1 MDITNRILN
10 FARTLKRIIECHSDF
25 ILFHSNRQNKK
36 DMDLPKFL
44 LADNSNFPDDI
55 FVLHT
60 EFPRFLI
67 NLKDDEI
74 EWFEDLTGENEED
87 ISTEL
92 ADLMD
97 KAGAFYDTEMK
108 QFE

>member
-1 MDITNRILN
+1 MN
-10 FARTLKRIIECHSDF
+10 
-25 ILFHSNRQNKK
+25 
-36 DMDLPKFL
+36 LPKFL

-60 EFPRFLI
+60 EFPRFTI

-87 ISTEL
+87 IATEL
-92 ADLMD
+92 ASLMD
-97 KAGAFYDTEMK
+97 KAGAFYDNEVK
-108 QFE
+108 QYD

>member
-1 MDITNRILN
+1 
-10 FARTLKRIIECHSDF
+10 
-25 ILFHSNRQNKK
+25 
-36 DMDLPKFL
+36 MDLPKFL
-44 LADNSNFPDDI
+44 LADNSKSPEDI

-60 EFPRFLI
+60 EFPRFMI

-87 ISTEL
+87 IATEL

-97 KAGAFYDTEMK
+97 KAGEFYDEEMK
-108 QFE
+108 EYE

>member
-1 MDITNRILN
+1 
-10 FARTLKRIIECHSDF
+10 
-25 ILFHSNRQNKK
+25 
-36 DMDLPKFL
+36 MDLPKFL

-60 EFPRFLI
+60 EYPRFLI

-74 EWFEDLTGENEED
+74 EWFEDLSGENEED
-87 ISTEL
+87 IAAEL

-97 KAGAFYDTEMK
+97 KAGEFYDTEIK